1 MKFVPNYPAITFLK
15 RCLAPTEKLAKMQQI
30 SLQKTYTKPKIILSD
45 WYYCVFLIDLR
56 PPKAKVTRSHR
67 VWCAT
72 KFNDLEVAWRLEKAR
87 LLLAIVRAGLEAM
100 RQSLCFTRLGAYGP
114 VMRLPAGALSPCR
127 KPAARMHAYRSCHC
141 RFSPTASNQIL
152 FREPRP
158 DVASANNIT
167 TWSSNASSMRALDGL
182 VARRS
187 RSRGRKR
194 TAPSSS
200 PSVAPSVAESARPN
214 RGRRGAGGL

>member
-1 MKFVPNYPAITFLK
+1 MVTVRSISIALDCPPSNAWTPSRFPQCCLETCCWSQSEHRVSYMKFVPNYPAITFLK

-141 RFSPTASNQIL
+141 RFSPTASNQ
-152 FREPRP
+152 
-158 DVASANNIT
+158 T
-167 TWSSNASSMRALDGL
+167 
-182 VARRS
+182 
-187 RSRGRKR
+187 
-194 TAPSSS
+194 
-200 PSVAPSVAESARPN
+200 
-214 RGRRGAGGL
+214 